1 MVKIIKRTL
10 KKIFENEDS
19 LPPTYDKDLR
29 EYLKKYDGKNGFKFS
44 GVVMRDEVRKLK
56 IHDKMFLIINYDKSD
71 QNGSHWVSVVKNGNE
86 VYHFGSYGI
95 PALHE
100 IKNHFAKY
108 NIYYNDRPV
117 QQTGS
122 SICGHLCL
130 AFIEHMVLTK
140 KTFYQFLSDCLE
152 KSNRYKDDLK

>member
-1 MVKIIKRTL
+1 
-10 KKIFENEDS
+10 
-19 LPPTYDKDLR
+19 
-29 EYLKKYDGKNGFKFS
+29 
-44 GVVMRDEVRKLK
+44 
-56 IHDKMFLIINYDKSD
+56 MFLIINYDKSN
-71 QNGSHWVSVVKNGNE
+71 QGGSHWVSVVKNGND
-86 VYHFGSYGI
+86 VYNFGSFGI

-108 NIYYNDRPV
+108 NIYYDDRPV
-117 QQTGS
+117 QQIGS

-140 KTFYQFLSDCLE
+140 KTFYQSLSDCLE